1 MTDQDRNTN
10 PNNDIDKTSNT
21 ETTPEEKPKENL
33 PKERFNLQV
42 RRIQAPSPAE
52 EKTEE
57 KDEAKAE
64 FSAEK
69 ESLPEE
75 NETQNSETAA
85 SEETAQESEVSE
97 DENSGETEEADQSAV
112 TEEESKESKESEETK
127 EAEVSESAE
136 EAEEAAEVKEAEE
149 AEELEEEAP
158 PLPAP
163 SPEKKPQKTKLKT
176 PKDKSNSLWT
186 LFKASVASEFKP
198 ISLNSLSPVERRK
211 QQVLLLRRQRGA
223 AGTLLLFHALIAI
236 FLIALWAL
244 LPQSLLKIHK
254 DQLNGYLFYN
264 LLGEV
269 CAVLLPTYLV
279 LRFYKMDRMLVM
291 GRTSH
296 RPFTYI
302 LGFLTGV
309 PLALAF
315 TGINN
320 ISLYALNLLGFSPQ
334 SSSLFGQ
341 IPKGSPLMIILIFLV
356 TAFIP
361 AVGQEFMFRGLIQS
375 SLSLSGRHAL
385 SIFLTAT
392 AFALFQSTPFFILAP
407 FLAGLYLS
415 YMRDKSDNLY
425 ITMGSHLVM
434 KITFLIVQPILPM
447 VTSSLSI
454 VGSGGKNILYASI
467 IATLVSLV
475 VLLPLT
481 SYFLNLA
488 GEGQGQKT
496 DPLYRRLRQEQWFPA
511 DWKYML
517 GLLILFFMT
526 LAGRA

>member
-1 MTDQDRNTN
+1 MTDQDQNIN
-10 PNNDIDKTSNT
+10 PNNNT
-21 ETTPEEKPKENL
+21 DTTPESEATANEKAQGEHL

-64 FSAEK
+64 SVAEE

-75 NETQNSETAA
+75 NETQNSEIA
-85 SEETAQESEVSE
+85 STEEAAQESEVSE
-97 DENSGETEEADQSAV
+97 DENSEETEEADQSSV
-112 TEEESKESKESEETK
+112 TEEESEENQETK

-163 SPEKKPQKTKLKT
+163 SPEKKPQKTKLKA
-176 PKDKSNSLWT
+176 PKDKSNSFWT

-198 ISLNSLSPVERRK
+198 ISLDSLSPVERRK

-223 AGTLLLFHALIAI
+223 AGTLLLLHALIGI

-264 LLGEV
+264 LLVEV
-269 CAVLLPTYLV
+269 FAVLLPTYLV

-302 LGFLTGV
+302 LGLLTGV

>member
-1 MTDQDRNTN
+1 MTDQDQNIN
-10 PNNDIDKTSNT
+10 PNNNT
-21 ETTPEEKPKENL
+21 DTTPESEATTNEKAQGEHL

-42 RRIQAPSPAE
+42 RRIQALSPAE
-52 EKTEE
+52 EKPKEKAEANAPTEE
-57 KDEAKAE
+57 MTDESIPAEVKTETKETDEEKAE
-64 FSAEK
+64 SSDKE
-69 ESLPEE
+69 ESLSEE
-75 NETQNSETAA
+75 NETQNSEIA
-85 SEETAQESEVSE
+85 ST
-97 DENSGETEEADQSAV
+97 
-112 TEEESKESKESEETK
+112 
-127 EAEVSESAE
+127 E
-136 EAEEAAEVKEAEE
+136 EAEEAK
-149 AEELEEEAP
+149 ELEEEATP
-158 PLPAP
+158 RPTP
-163 SPEKKPQKTKLKT
+163 SPEKKPQKAKVKP
-176 PKDKSNSLWT
+176 PKDKSNSFWT

-198 ISLNSLSPVERRK
+198 ISLDSLSPVERRK

-223 AGTLLLFHALIAI
+223 AGTLLLLHALIGI

-244 LPQSLLKIHK
+244 LPQNLLKIHK

-264 LLGEV
+264 LLVEV
-269 CAVLLPTYLV
+269 FAVLLPTYLV
-279 LRFYKMDRMLVM
+279 LRFYKMDRILVM

-488 GEGQGQKT
+488 SEGQGQKT

-526 LAGRA
+526 LASRA